1 MHRFFV
7 ENRRSHFVFLL
18 MRQSVARGLE
28 LFGEIGCDTILFN
41 SVISACG
48 KSGQW
53 QIALELMQL
62 TLHQA
67 KVFRENDS
75 NPFPLLLNVPHILKA
90 WGEGHL
96 V

>member
-1 MHRFFV
+1 
-7 ENRRSHFVFLL
+7 
-18 MRQSVARGLE
+18 LE
-28 LFGEIGCDTILFN
+28 KLDALAVQCDTILFN

-75 NPFPLLLNVPHILKA
+75 ITKRTPHIESLGGK
-90 WGEGHL
+90 GI
-96 V
+96 